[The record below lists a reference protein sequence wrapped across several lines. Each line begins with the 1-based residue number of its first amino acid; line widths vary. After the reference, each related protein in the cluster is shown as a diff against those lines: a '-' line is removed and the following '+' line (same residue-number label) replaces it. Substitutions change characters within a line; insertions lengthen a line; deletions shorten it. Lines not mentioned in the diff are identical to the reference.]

1 MTLATETRN
10 AAFYAHRDSGALS
23 KQERTIMLVFHRV
36 GPPRDWTLAELADVT
51 GIPVHTVSARVNAL
65 KNAGFLEESTPR
77 RHAYSAKTVTP
88 LRLRRVQTELFA

>member
-23 KQERTIMLVFHRV
+23 KQEQTIMLVFHRV
-36 GPPRDWTLAELADVT
+36 GPARDWTLAELADVT

-65 KNAGFLEESTPR
+65 KRIGFLEESTPR
-77 RHAYSAKTVTP
+77 HHAYSTVTVTP
-88 LRLRRVQTELFA
+88 LRLPVMQKELFA